1 MKVRIKY
8 SKTGVLRFIGHLDV
22 MRFYQK
28 AIKRAGIDISY
39 SQGYSPHQLIT
50 FAAPLALGVTS
61 DGEYFDAELNSAT
74 SSEDMIKQF
83 NDVLVDGM
91 KVTDIVE
98 LGEGAKTAMAI
109 VSASDYMITFKE
121 EVGYRTQ
128 LLDKFDEFTKQE
140 EIVILKKTKRSEK
153 EVNIKPSIYEIKLDN
168 NGIYMLLAT
177 GSVENLKPELVIEAL
192 YNYTGIEYN
201 KYDFNIHRIETYMR
215 DESDALVSLLEAGR
229 RI

>member
-1 MKVRIKY
+1 MKIRIKY

-28 AIKRAGIDISY
+28 AIKRAGIDIGY

-61 DGEYFDAELNSAT
+61 DGEYFDAEINSAT
-74 SSEDMIKQF
+74 SSEVMIEQF
-83 NDVLVDGM
+83 NNVLVDGM

-98 LGEGAKTAMAI
+98 LNEGAKTAMAI
-109 VSASDYMITFKE
+109 VAASDYIITFKE
-121 EVGYRTQ
+121 AVGYHKE

-153 EVNIKPSIYEIKLDN
+153 EVNIKPSIYEIRLDN

-192 YNYTGIEYN
+192 YNYAGIDYN

-215 DESDALVSLLEAGR
+215 DESDKLVSLLEAGR